1 MTKTS
6 RKTVLATALILGMS
20 PVFALSASAADW
32 YQPGD
37 PTQHEIE
44 RGDTRMASGWY
55 QPGDPTQ
62 REIERGTSTEHD
74 IYGTD

>member
-1 MTKTS
+1 MKNS
-6 RKTVLATALILGMS
+6 PRKTALATAFFLGLS
-20 PVFALSASAADW
+20 PFLALPASAADW

-62 REIERGTSTEHD
+62 HEIERGKSGKD
-74 IYGTD
+74 DLYGTD